1 MESAFQR
8 ASNPDMLVLAV
19 LGVALV
25 SSLLTGGRLEYAR
38 NWQLRGLWMALG
50 AFAVQTALFT
60 RWGTDLVG
68 EALVPIIYIVTLST
82 LVVFLVANR
91 RVLGMPILL
100 AGLMLNVLVI
110 SANAGRMPASVVAL
124 EAAGRMEEAEL
135 LQVRGA
141 AANCVLM
148 SDSTRLNVLGDN
160 IVIRLGGPVGS
171 AYSIGDLVAL
181 VGEAAV
187 VFGVLRGKPADH
199 RSEERG

>member
-1 MESAFQR
+1 
-8 ASNPDMLVLAV
+8 MLVLAV

-25 SSLLTGGRLEYAR
+25 SSLLTGGRLEYAQ

-68 EALVPIIYIVTLST
+68 EAFAPIIYIITLST

-91 RVLGMPILL
+91 RVLGVPILL

-124 EAAGRMEEAEL
+124 ETAGRMEEAQL
-135 LQVRGA
+135 LRVRGA

-181 VGEAAV
+181 AGEAVV
-187 VFGVLRGKPADH
+187 VFGVLRGKPVDH
-199 RSEERG
+199 RSEERV